1 MTNIY
6 FSQFW
11 RPEGQNQGPADYL
24 VRAHFPLCGCL
35 SPASVF
41 RRFREAGPGSSSPY
55 MRAWIHHEGSPHRTS
70 PKPSHLPKVP
80 PPNTITWGI
89 RHQNRNFEGD
99 TYRHIQSIMSYVF
112 SSNSWALFSKRPSWN
127 PQKKG
132 KERDQSSGAWTPH
145 LWRLGQLSL
154 TIAAVF
160 TSMRLWLLITH
171 PHTTYKHN
179 KALPWR
185 GYPVLPPGLYQ
196 SRNFTKMGMNEFN
209 FCPASQRTLNF
220 SFF

>member
-154 TIAAVF
+154 TTAAVIHQHEAV
-160 TSMRLWLLITH
+160 TSHH
-171 PHTTYKHN
+171 PSPHYLQTQQSI
-179 KALPWR
+179 ALEGVPSSAPR
-185 GYPVLPPGLYQ
+185 TLPKQKLYQ
-196 SRNFTKMGMNEFN
+196 NGHEWIQFLPCITENTEF
-209 FCPASQRTLNF
+209 
-220 SFF
+220 